1 MKKIWIAL
9 VKLAGWKFVI
19 PDSFERPEIRHCVVA
34 VAPHTAVS
42 DYFVGAAVL
51 FAAKTNP
58 RIFIKKEFF
67 NFITRPVLKRFGAV
81 EVDRGNR
88 KNNLVSRA
96 VEELKNNDNVVV
108 VITPEGTRK
117 PVKRL
122 KHGFYEIAM
131 QAGVPIMLGYMD
143 FKEKEAGYGPT
154 IYPSG
159 DFDADVEKMLE
170 FFRPV
175 HAKHPEGW
183 WWGGGR

>member
-9 VKLAGWKFVI
+9 VKLRGWKFFI
-19 PDSFERPEIRHCVVA
+19 PDKAERPEIAHCVLIM
-34 VAPHTAVS
+34 APHTAVA
-42 DYFVGAAVL
+42 DYFVGASVL

-67 NFITRPVLKRFGAV
+67 NFFTRPLLKKFGAV

-88 KNNLVSRA
+88 NNNLVSRA
-96 VEELKNNDNVVV
+96 VEELKSNNDVLV

-117 PVKRL
+117 PVKRF
-122 KHGFYEIAM
+122 KRGFYDIAM
-131 QAGVPIMLGYMD
+131 QAGVPIVLGYID
-143 FKEKEAGYGPT
+143 FKKKEAGYGPA

-159 DFDADVEKMLE
+159 DYDADFKKIIT
-170 FFRPV
+170 FFTPI

-183 WWGGGR
+183 YWKTEN